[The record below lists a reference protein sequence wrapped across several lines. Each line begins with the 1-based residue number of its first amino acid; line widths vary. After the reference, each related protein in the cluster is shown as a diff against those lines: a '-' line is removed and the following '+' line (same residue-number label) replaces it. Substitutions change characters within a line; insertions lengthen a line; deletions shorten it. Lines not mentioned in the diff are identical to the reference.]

1 MRPAS
6 GSAHRY
12 AFNMIDRS
20 IKLGYSIKEYNRH
33 TFMKYYD
40 WNDEKNELLKRLRGV
55 SFEQVVL
62 AIVSGDLI
70 DRVKHPNPEKY
81 PNQRVFL
88 VKIEDYIYSVPYV
101 EDDEKMFLKTIIPN
115 SKATKKYLGGKR

>member
-1 MRPAS
+1 
-6 GSAHRY
+6 
-12 AFNMIDRS
+12 
-20 IKLGYSIKEYNRH
+20 
-33 TFMKYYD
+33 MKYYD
-40 WNDEKNELLKRLRGV
+40 WNDEKNELLKKLRGV

-81 PNQRVFL
+81 PNQRIFL

-101 EDDEKMFLKTIIPN
+101 EDDEKVFLKTIIPN
-115 SKATKKYLGGKR
+115 SKATKRYLGGKR

>member
-1 MRPAS
+1 
-6 GSAHRY
+6 
-12 AFNMIDRS
+12 
-20 IKLGYSIKEYNRH
+20 
-33 TFMKYYD
+33 MKYYD
-40 WNDEKNELLKRLRGV
+40 WNDEKNELLKKLRGV

-115 SKATKKYLGGKR
+115 SKATRKYLGGKR

>member
-1 MRPAS
+1 
-6 GSAHRY
+6 
-12 AFNMIDRS
+12 
-20 IKLGYSIKEYNRH
+20 
-33 TFMKYYD
+33 MKYYD
-40 WNDEKNELLKRLRGV
+40 WNDEKNELLKKLRGV

-81 PNQRVFL
+81 PNQKVFL
-88 VKIEDYIYSVPYV
+88 VRIEDYIYSVPYV

-115 SKATKKYLGGKR
+115 SKVTKKYLGGKR

>member
-1 MRPAS
+1 
-6 GSAHRY
+6 
-12 AFNMIDRS
+12 
-20 IKLGYSIKEYNRH
+20 
-33 TFMKYYD
+33 MKYYD
-40 WNDEKNELLKRLRGV
+40 WNDDKNELLKKLRGV
-55 SFEQVVL
+55 SFGQVVL

-70 DRVKHPNPEKY
+70 DRVKHSNLEKY

-101 EDDEKMFLKTIIPN
+101 EDDEKIFLKTIIPN

>member
-1 MRPAS
+1 
-6 GSAHRY
+6 
-12 AFNMIDRS
+12 
-20 IKLGYSIKEYNRH
+20 
-33 TFMKYYD
+33 MKYYD
-40 WNDEKNELLKRLRGV
+40 WNDDKNELLKKLRGV

-62 AIVSGDLI
+62 AIVTGDLV

-101 EDDEKMFLKTIIPN
+101 EDDEKLFLKTIIPN
-115 SKATKKYLGGKR
+115 SKATKKRLGGDV